1 MFFSVHLRVLI
12 VSASRVPPRPSWRL
26 GGSEAHRFG
35 GLVGALGKGG
45 KEKEGKGMERKE
57 KEGKGRKRNEK
68 EVRTRK

>member
-1 MFFSVHLRVLI
+1 MRLFYKTLKRLI
-12 VSASRVPPRPSWRL
+12 R
-26 GGSEAHRFG
+26 GSEAHRFG